1 MPASIESPV
10 LTVGQLTRLIKGT
23 LEDSFGAVT
32 VSGEISNF
40 VRHGSGHWY
49 FTLKDAS
56 AQLSAV
62 MFRGNAMGTFFRPQ
76 NGMEVVCRGRITV
89 YEPRGNYQII
99 VSDMQPRGEGALQ
112 VAFEKLKRQ
121 LHEEGLFDESR
132 KRPLPAYPDVIA
144 LVTSPTGAAIRDM
157 ISVIRRRNP
166 AVQLLLLPV
175 QVQGAGAAEQ
185 IADAIDRCNA
195 HGEADLIIT
204 GRGGGSIEDLWAFN
218 EEIVARAIARSGIP
232 VVSAVGHEV
241 DFTIADFVADVR
253 AATPSVA
260 GELVVR
266 TREEMLGQ
274 LKTIAY
280 SMGKFVDFRMRARR
294 QRLRSMLAD
303 RAFSRLDGRLRSSML
318 LLDDR
323 AERLHRNLDRS
334 FERRQHAVQLLREKL
349 AAHDPSRFFRRGA
362 VLLSR
367 AGKAVS
373 SVVELRSGDAVSLR
387 FRDGTAGATIN
398 TIDHSQSEAGT

>member
-1 MPASIESPV
+1 MPVSTESSV

-23 LEDSFGAVT
+23 LEDTFGTVT

-40 VRHGSGHWY
+40 VKHSSGHWY

-62 MFRGNAMGTFFRPQ
+62 MFRGNAMSTFFRPQ

-112 VAFEKLKRQ
+112 VAYEKLKRQ

-132 KRPLPAYPDVIA
+132 KQSLPAYPDIIA

-185 IADAIDRCNA
+185 IAGAIDICNA

-218 EEIVARAIARSGIP
+218 EEIVARAIARSRIP

-280 SMGKFVDFRMRARR
+280 SAWKFVDFRMRARR

-303 RAFSRLDGRLRSSML
+303 RAFSRLDGRLRSSTL

-334 FERRQHAVQLLREKL
+334 LERRRHAVQLLREKL
-349 AAHDPSRFFRRGA
+349 SAHDPSRFFGRGA

-367 AGKAVS
+367 DGEAVS
-373 SVVELRSGDAVSLR
+373 SVAQLRKGDTVSLR
-387 FRDGTAGATIN
+387 LRDGTAGATIN
-398 TIDHSQSEAGT
+398 TIDHSEAESGT

>member
-1 MPASIESPV
+1 MPVSTESSV

-23 LEDSFGAVT
+23 LEDTFGTVT

-40 VRHGSGHWY
+40 VKHSSGHWY

-62 MFRGNAMGTFFRPQ
+62 MFRGNAMSTFFRPQ

-112 VAFEKLKRQ
+112 VAYEKLKRQ
-121 LHEEGLFDESR
+121 LHAEGLFDESR
-132 KRPLPAYPDVIA
+132 KQALPAYPEIIA

-185 IADAIDRCNA
+185 IAGAIDICNA

-218 EEIVARAIARSGIP
+218 EEIVARAIARSRIP

-303 RAFSRLDGRLRSSML
+303 RAFSRLDGRLRSSTL

-349 AAHDPSRFFRRGA
+349 SSHDPSRFFARGA

-367 AGKAVS
+367 GGEAVS
-373 SVVELRSGDAVSLR
+373 SVAQLRKGDTVSLR
-387 FRDGTAGATIN
+387 LRDGTAGATIS
-398 TIDHSQSEAGT
+398 TIDNNEEASGT